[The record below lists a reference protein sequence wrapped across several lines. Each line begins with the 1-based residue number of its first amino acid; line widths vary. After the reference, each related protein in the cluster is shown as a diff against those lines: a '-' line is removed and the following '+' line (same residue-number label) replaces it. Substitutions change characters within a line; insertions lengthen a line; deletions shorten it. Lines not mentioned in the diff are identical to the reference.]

1 MYTEDYYKIRIQ
13 MLSRKTINAMNDIQD
28 KIDIILTPVM
38 QEGVPHPERLSKED
52 LVELFRL

>member
-1 MYTEDYYKIRIQ
+1 

-38 QEGVPHPERLSKED
+38 QEGIPHPERLSHED